1 MWSGP
6 PVDLYLGALS
16 PWPVLTSL
24 FYICILSKNQCVLG
38 PSVGL
43 YLGALT
49 SLNLHMHLIK
59 MRSGAPQLACTLE
72 PWHVLT
78 SLLDATAS
86 SFVTAD
92 VFLYR
97 VAQKSWHDTKWHQR
111 KWPELIYLLVIWLE
125 GYSRSSEM
133 AQLDLTCSLMM
144 YLFFDARIN
153 GSRNIKTFLLQTS
166 FYRYY
171 LMIYMFSLQFL
182 YFYTVCFIVQWIL
195 WYLLLFLAIC
205 WRCSSVAICVSAESL
220 RATHSSRCWCGCF
233 DWIRY
238 FSHVSS
244 PSLSFFLL
252 STGHYAVEHTVA
264 DLWTMLFSCLFIADK
279 CKATG
284 MKTRLDK
291 VKVVASA
298 LYSVTMVLWKET
310 AFPLSRAMK
319 SWKRNVVSLLH
330 FSYCVSSSFLFTLIF
345 FVWSIA
351 LDYSLLSQFNC
362 APCGIKMNVV

>member
-1 MWSGP
+1 MNVRYFAFAIYQKINVFW
-6 PVDLYLGALS
+6 V
-16 PWPVLTSL
+16 
-24 FYICILSKNQCVLG
+24 
-38 PSVGL
+38 
-43 YLGALT
+43 
-49 SLNLHMHLIK
+49 
-59 MRSGAPQLACTLE
+59 PQLACTLE
-72 PWHVLT
+72 PWPPLIYICILSKCGLGPLSWPVLWSPDT
-78 SLLDATAS
+78 SWPPFLMPLLLLLLRLM
-86 SFVTAD
+86 F
-92 VFLYR
+92 FLYR

-195 WYLLLFLAIC
+195 WYLFLFLAIC

-220 RATHSSRCWCGCF
+220 RATHSSRCGCGYF

-244 PSLSFFLL
+244 PSLSFF
-252 STGHYAVEHTVA
+252 
-264 DLWTMLFSCLFIADK
+264 CL
-279 CKATG
+279 
-284 MKTRLDK
+284 
-291 VKVVASA
+291 
-298 LYSVTMVLWKET
+298 
-310 AFPLSRAMK
+310 
-319 SWKRNVVSLLH
+319 
-330 FSYCVSSSFLFTLIF
+330 
-345 FVWSIA
+345 A
-351 LDYSLLSQFNC
+351 LDTMQLNTLLQTRGPRCFHAYLLPTSAKPQ
-362 APCGIKMNVV
+362 AWKLG